1 MSDSKDDSTHIT
13 LDPDTIEATMPK
25 DVRDNLKFTPLNSGP
40 PEQQFWLKFSEHW
53 DQLYTLISSTEP
65 SVRYHAL
72 ELMNGMLSEEAFKH
86 IQLECTFGE
95 LNRTALPRAKA
106 LVELYISPRLRR
118 DNVPLMEKYF
128 NTRPKHLPNLAIY
141 KYRAYNPKDALI
153 EDIVYPAEPDVGNL
167 VDKTD
172 DKTDNKTDD
181 KTDEKHATYK
191 NANSDNNKEYTA
203 RYTDLGYQSSVG
215 YDDETKLPVLN
226 LAIYV
231 KKQLADRILA
241 KRTVTFRDPRSTLD
255 NPIPDIKMDKW
266 LPTKS
271 TAVDVLLMNVLG
283 EFNLIHRIGYIE
295 FLPEGDP
302 LIASGSVFSELA
314 DLRNDILSLE
324 KSINYTTAAVSMCKY
339 CNRHSL
345 QCGMLRCTRCKSATY
360 CSVMCQK
367 GDFSQHKKICREPT
381 APQPSSSV
389 KSSTNVN

>member
-1 MSDSKDDSTHIT
+1 MSDSNNTT

-53 DQLYTLISSTEP
+53 DQLYTLISSAEP

-95 LNRTALPRAKA
+95 LNRTDVPRAKA

-128 NTRPKHLPNLAIY
+128 NARPKHLPNLAVY

-153 EDIVYPAEPDVGNL
+153 EDIVYPAEV
-167 VDKTD
+167 
-172 DKTDNKTDD
+172 
-181 KTDEKHATYK
+181 
-191 NANSDNNKEYTA
+191 SDNSRLDGHTEEYTA
-203 RYTDLGYQSSVG
+203 KYSDIGYQSSVG

-226 LAIYV
+226 LVIYI

-241 KRTVTFRDPRSTLD
+241 KRTVTFRDPNATMD

-271 TAVDVLLMNVLG
+271 TAVDVFLMNVLG

-324 KSINYTTAAVSMCKY
+324 KSISYTNAAVSMCKY

-381 APQPSSSV
+381 MPQPTVPQPKVS
-389 KSSTNVN
+389 